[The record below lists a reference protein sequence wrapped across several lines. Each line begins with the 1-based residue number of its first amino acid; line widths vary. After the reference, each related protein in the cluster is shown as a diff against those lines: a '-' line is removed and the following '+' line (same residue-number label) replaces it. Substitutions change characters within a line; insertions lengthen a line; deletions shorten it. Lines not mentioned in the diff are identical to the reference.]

1 MTSPFRLVGILFLVA
16 ACVAAVLNLNR
27 VANLGMPWL
36 APLFLII
43 GAAFV
48 IFSKRAEK

>member
-16 ACVAAVLNLNR
+16 ACVAAVLNLHR

-48 IFSKRAEK
+48 IFSKR